1 MNEGITSLPI
11 LFFGWWYGLAYRQVF
26 KYIRAVYIYTAGL
39 FSVKIIFVTLFA
51 PWKRDVIS
59 YEGLTLQQKFEVWS
73 LNMASRFV
81 GFVIKVIALAI
92 YLIFTIFETAAS
104 FALVIIWPFYPLV
117 SIGLIFYGISL
128 LI

>member
-1 MNEGITSLPI
+1 MPVL
-11 LFFGWWYGLAYRQVF
+11 LFQWWYGLAYHRIF
-26 KYIRAVYIYTAGL
+26 KYIRAVYIYTADL
-39 FSVKIIFVTLFA
+39 FSIKIIFVTLFA

-73 LNMASRFV
+73 LNMASRFI
-81 GFVIKVIALAI
+81 GFAIKVVALAV

-104 FALVIIWPFYPLV
+104 FALIIIWPFYPFA
-117 SIGLIFYGISL
+117 SIGLIYYGISL

>member
-1 MNEGITSLPI
+1 MEGTTSLPI
-11 LFFGWWYGLAYRQVF
+11 IFPKWWYGIAYRRVF
-26 KYIRAVYIYTAGL
+26 KYIRAVFIYTADL

-81 GFVIKVIALAI
+81 GFVIKVIALTI
-92 YLIFTIFETAAS
+92 YLIFTIFETAVS
-104 FALVIIWPFYPLV
+104 FALIIIWPLYPLIL
-117 SIGLIFYGISL
+117 IGLIYYGISL